1 MLRFAAMSDTEEE
14 CSSTTSLVDILS
26 SAHGRQRR
34 SERLISKRDLQAAVR
49 YGKKEVASKSKGV
62 VRRW

>member
-1 MLRFAAMSDTEEE
+1 
-14 CSSTTSLVDILS
+14 
-26 SAHGRQRR
+26 
-34 SERLISKRDLQAAVR
+34 LISKRDLQAAVR